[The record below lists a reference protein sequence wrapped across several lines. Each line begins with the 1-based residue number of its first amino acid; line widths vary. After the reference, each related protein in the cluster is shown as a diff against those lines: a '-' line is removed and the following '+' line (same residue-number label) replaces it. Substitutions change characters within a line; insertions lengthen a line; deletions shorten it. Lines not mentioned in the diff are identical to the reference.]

1 MISLTLKIAWKQS
14 CVVMIKNK
22 NKNKIFFDINADKY
36 MSSMVSDEF
45 AKDHRKITFAIYYL
59 S

>member
-1 MISLTLKIAWKQS
+1 MIKNKN
-14 CVVMIKNK
+14 KNK

-45 AKDHRKITFAIYYL
+45 AKDHRKITFVCYL
-59 S
+59 LLILTNKLK